1 MLLPGRASQGLLQ
14 ISKVMT
20 LLPHGESNGRPTGNG
35 LSPRVAPPCYV
46 TLCFLR
52 CRTILVHDLERRVM
66 KASRPPPP
74 SLAWVIGTG
83 WLLVCLLGVTA
94 CQSRGYY
101 VDAPAYVPAES
112 PPERRQEVVRVGD
125 RISVLVFGEEL
136 LSVRNVR
143 VGSRGTIALPLL
155 GEVVVMGKP
164 PSVIARELEK
174 ALVMYVTTPHVL
186 VSIDQSPVV
195 ITVIGE
201 TRSNGRLEMEWPV
214 RIVEALA
221 QAGGLNEFADRS
233 AVYVLRDG
241 ERIRFEYQDIIRG
254 EKYAREFLMRTGDV
268 LVVE

>member
-1 MLLPGRASQGLLQ
+1 MGNQSEPA
-14 ISKVMT
+14 
-20 LLPHGESNGRPTGNG
+20 TGHG
-35 LSPRVAPPCYV
+35 LSSLYGNTV
-46 TLCFLR
+46 LR
-52 CRTILVHDLERRVM
+52 TKRSKHTPMSTPTSLVRIIERC
-66 KASRPPPP
+66 
-74 SLAWVIGTG
+74 
-83 WLLVCLLGVTA
+83 WLLACLLGATA
-94 CQSRGYY
+94 CHNRGYY
-101 VDAPAYVPAES
+101 VDAPAYVPADS
-112 PPERRQEVVRVGD
+112 PPEQRPELVRVGD

-136 LSVRNVR
+136 LSVRNAR
-143 VGSRGTIALPLL
+143 VGSRGTVALPLL
-155 GEVVVMGKP
+155 GEVVVAGKP

-174 ALVMYVTTPHVL
+174 ALVAYVTTPHVL
-186 VSIDQSPVV
+186 VTIDQSPVV

-254 EKYAREFLMRTGDV
+254 EKYAREFLMKTGDV